1 MQFSIQLPKTISIKY
16 CCVKKQSFFLIS
28 NNIYFFIPRDYT
40 FLLENNLLTFS
51 CFNKSILPIE
61 FKKFVSSL
69 FRLLKKNG
77 SPFLKKLLFKGL
89 GLKAALLDV
98 GSNKVLELKLGFSHL
113 IRIII
118 PQTKIGVKLIKNG
131 LLVSGSDLV
140 TVSNFLYKIKSLK
153 LPNRYKGKG
162 IWYKNEVIKLKE
174 IKKS

>member
-1 MQFSIQLPKTISIKY
+1 M
-16 CCVKKQSFFLIS
+16 
-28 NNIYFFIPRDYT
+28 
-40 FLLENNLLTFS
+40 
-51 CFNKSILPIE
+51 
-61 FKKFVSSL
+61 SSL

-98 GSNKVLELKLGFSHL
+98 GSNKILELKLGFSHL